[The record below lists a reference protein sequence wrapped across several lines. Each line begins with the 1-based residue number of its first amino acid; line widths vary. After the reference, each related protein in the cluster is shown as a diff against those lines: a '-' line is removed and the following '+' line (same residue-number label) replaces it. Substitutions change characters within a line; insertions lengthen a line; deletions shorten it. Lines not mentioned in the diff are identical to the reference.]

1 MSFDRQLVNSIK
13 EFEGFDGMP
22 YEDSKGLPTIG
33 YGTLLPIT
41 KEEAELLLNH
51 RLNIVKEELLYA
63 KPVVSNL
70 TDNRQKV
77 LFNMGYQLGVPKLLK
92 FKKMWR
98 AIAKQ
103 DYDEASKEMLDSKWA
118 KKDSPN
124 RANKL
129 AEIMKR
135 G

>member
-22 YEDSKGLPTIG
+22 YDDSKGLPTIG

-51 RLNIVKEELLYA
+51 RLNIVKEELLYV
-63 KPVVSNL
+63 KPIVSSL
-70 TDNRQKV
+70 TDNRQRV

-98 AIAKQ
+98 AIVKQ